1 MIERNGEGM
10 ENGKPATGVKSLSAN
25 GEKLSQRALT
35 AFKRSFSQYA
45 LWWVF
50 GGLLILA
57 SILSPRFLT
66 YRNITNVFRQFS
78 IMGVLAVGM
87 TYVILS
93 GGIDLSVG
101 GVMAFSC
108 VLVPVVGGVIGDSI
122 PAITVACLVSG
133 ALLGLA
139 TGLFISIGRLQ
150 PFIATLGMSAVA
162 EGLAFILSNGRP
174 IILEDLRWS
183 RFGNGY
189 SLGIPNLALLFIGVI
204 VVGQVI
210 LKRTVFG
217 TYVYALGNNEEATR
231 LSGVRTRTLK
241 TTTYVI
247 SAFLAALGGL
257 MMTARIGVGDPG
269 VGTGYALDVIA
280 AVVVGG
286 TRLGGGFG
294 SVLNTLLGASIIGV
308 LNNVFNLLNI
318 SPYPQMVFK
327 GLIIIA
333 AVLFEEMRKRR
344 E

>member
-1 MIERNGEGM
+1 MILEADKKSQGTFLARSIGLL
-10 ENGKPATGVKSLSAN
+10 KKSLSYY
-25 GEKLSQRALT
+25 G
-35 AFKRSFSQYA
+35 
-45 LWWVF
+45 LWWAF
-50 GGLLILA
+50 FGLLVFA

-66 YRNITNVFRQFS
+66 YTNITNIIRQFS

-87 TYVILS
+87 TFVILS

-108 VLVPVVGGVIGDSI
+108 VLVPVIAPYVGNSI
-122 PAITVACLVSG
+122 PLTVAVCLLAGS
-133 ALLGLA
+133 LLGVA
-139 TGLFISIGRLQ
+139 TGLFISFGRLQ

-162 EGLAFILSNGRP
+162 EGLAFILTDGRP
-174 IILEDLRWS
+174 IILQDLRWG
-183 RFGNGY
+183 RMGGGY
-189 SLGIPNLALLFIGVI
+189 LLGIPNLALIFFAVI
-204 VVGQVI
+204 ILGQVV
-210 LKRTVFG
+210 LSQTVFG
-217 TYVYALGNNEEATR
+217 TYVYAIGNNEEATR
-231 LSGVRTRTLK
+231 LSGIRTRRFK
-241 TTTYVI
+241 SIAYII
-247 SAFLAALGGL
+247 SGFLAALGGL
-257 MMTARIGVGDPG
+257 MMTARISVGDPG
-269 VGTGYALDVIA
+269 VGSGYALDVIA

-333 AVLFEEMRKRR
+333 AVLFEELRKNR